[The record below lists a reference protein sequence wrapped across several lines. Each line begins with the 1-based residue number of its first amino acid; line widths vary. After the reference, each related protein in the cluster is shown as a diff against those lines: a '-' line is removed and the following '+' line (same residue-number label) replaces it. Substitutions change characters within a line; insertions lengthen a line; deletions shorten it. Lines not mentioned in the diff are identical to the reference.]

1 MKHIRQMGHRQEGPA
16 TGAAERRSPTARL
29 AWLLGGL
36 LTGCA
41 GEGNGQSIDLSGIR
55 LPPGFRISVYTDRV
69 PGARQMALGGDGTV
83 YVGSLGAGKVY
94 AVRDRDGNGQA
105 EQVDVIAS
113 GLNAPNGVA
122 WLGGALYVAE
132 VSRISRIAVQ
142 GATPAAPQVVYDG
155 YPGDRHHGWK
165 YLRTGPDGK
174 LYTAVGAPCNICKPD
189 KAVYATLTRLDPDG
203 RNFEIYA
210 RGLRNSV
217 GFDWHPVTHELWLTD
232 NGRDWLGENRP
243 PDELNHA
250 PGPGLHFGFPHCF
263 GSDISDPEFGRE
275 APCSAFAAPAWNFP
289 AHVAALGLRF
299 YGGSQ
304 FPAEYRQQLF
314 VAQHGSWNRREP
326 QGFRV
331 ALVRFENGRP
341 VREDAFAEGW
351 LKPDG
356 QVTGRPVDV
365 LEMPDGALLVSDD
378 KAGALY
384 RISHQA
390 AAPAPAPSAPTST
403 GD

>member
-1 MKHIRQMGHRQEGPA
+1 M
-16 TGAAERRSPTARL
+16 
-29 AWLLGGL
+29 
-36 LTGCA
+36 
-41 GEGNGQSIDLSGIR
+41 
-55 LPPGFRISVYTDRV
+55 
-69 PGARQMALGGDGTV
+69 
-83 YVGSLGAGKVY
+83 
-94 AVRDRDGNGQA
+94 
-105 EQVDVIAS
+105 
-113 GLNAPNGVA
+113 
-122 WLGGALYVAE
+122 
-132 VSRISRIAVQ
+132 
-142 GATPAAPQVVYDG
+142 
-155 YPGDRHHGWK
+155 
-165 YLRTGPDGK
+165 
-174 LYTAVGAPCNICKPD
+174 
-189 KAVYATLTRLDPDG
+189 
-203 RNFEIYA
+203 
-210 RGLRNSV
+210 
-217 GFDWHPVTHELWLTD
+217 
-232 NGRDWLGENRP
+232 
-243 PDELNHA
+243 
-250 PGPGLHFGFPHCF
+250 
-263 GSDISDPEFGRE
+263 
-275 APCSAFAAPAWNFP
+275 
-289 AHVAALGLRF
+289 AALGLRF